1 MMEKSNFLEKAKRF
15 CALQERSHQELR
27 DKLYGWGLHREE
39 VEDIITTMI
48 TENFL
53 NEERFALAYAGGKFR
68 IKRWGRIKIEHGL
81 RLHRIS
87 EPLIREA
94 LYSIDDNDYLNCLK
108 YILQKK
114 EKDFAALPTPH
125 RKKKLLAYAYSKGFE
140 KELVLQHWADTRY

>member
-1 MMEKSNFLEKAKRF
+1 M
-15 CALQERSHQELR
+15 QERSHQELR

-94 LYSIDDNDYLNCLK
+94 LQSIDDKDYLNCLQ

-114 EKDFAALPTPH
+114 EKDFAALPTPY
-125 RKKKLLAYAYSKGFE
+125 RKKKLLAFAYSKGFE